1 MSVEFLRR
9 LTVGYVTMSLALERP
24 VFTLEPLSP
33 VLGASITG
41 LDLRRPLP
49 EETKR
54 AVYDAFVRYHVLCFR
69 DQRLN
74 EEEQIAFTQQ
84 FGTLERH
91 VASNRGTVNPLVHMV
106 TNLGAD
112 GKPSGKVASTQWHSD
127 KSFRPQPSLATIL
140 HALVMPPE
148 GGETC
153 FANMIAAYE
162 ALPAA
167 EKAELEGV
175 RVVHSWEL
183 SQARAGFKVP
193 PEEIADAPP
202 MSHPLVRTI
211 PETGR
216 KALFMGERAVFLEG
230 FPEDV
235 GRARL
240 EKLTAHAVQE
250 SFVYRHKWTLGDL
263 LMWDNRCLLH
273 RANPNFDAARFPRV
287 LQRTCL
293 RGSAPA

>member
-1 MSVEFLRR
+1 MP
-9 LTVGYVTMSLALERP
+9 LTLERP
-24 VFTLEPLSP
+24 AFDLEPLSS
-33 VLGASITG
+33 VLGAAIVG
-41 LDLRRPLP
+41 LDLRQPLP
-49 EETKR
+49 ETTKR
-54 AVYDAFVRYHVLCFR
+54 AVYDAFIRYHVLCFR
-69 DQRLN
+69 DQHLDQAQ
-74 EEEQIAFTQQ
+74 QIAFTEQ

-91 VASNRGTVNPLVHMV
+91 VASNRGTLNPLVHIV
-106 TNLGAD
+106 TNLSAD

-127 KSFRPQPSLATIL
+127 KSFRAQPSLATIL
-140 HALVMPPE
+140 HALAMPPD

-153 FANMIAAYE
+153 FADMIAAYE
-162 ALPAA
+162 ALPEQ

-183 SQARAGFKVP
+183 SQARAGIKVP

-216 KALFMGERAVFLEG
+216 KALFIGERAVFLEG
-230 FPEDV
+230 FPQEV

-240 EKLTAHAVQE
+240 EALTAHAVQQR
-250 SFVYRHKWTLGDL
+250 FIYRHPWRPGDL

-273 RANPNFDAARFPRV
+273 RANPNFDAARYPRV

-293 RGSAPA
+293 RGAAPA